1 MKLNEPLTYYRLYRG
16 SRNSNKFKNI
26 FNLWKLNSKYNNLNI
41 FQNFFSII
49 MISINSLRKYGIK

>member
-16 SRNSNKFKNI
+16 SRNSNKLKNI

-41 FQNFFSII
+41 FQNFFFQ
-49 MISINSLRKYGIK
+49 L